1 MSFLLFGAFQNS
13 NLKKKKQKKPTQNI
27 KIHLT
32 LLESN
37 KNGVRDPKKKMKFLT
52 FFEKYTVIVKYRVI
66 YQKREFRGV
75 IYEKER
81 PAR

>member
-1 MSFLLFGAFQNS
+1 M
-13 NLKKKKQKKPTQNI
+13 
-27 KIHLT
+27 T

-37 KNGVRDPKKKMKFLT
+37 KNAVRDPKKKMKFLT
-52 FFEKYTVIVKYRVI
+52 FFDKYTVIVKYRVI

-81 PAR
+81 PAGQLYLGVKTFKKRVKLFEFSMKI